1 MMIERKQLPPGGSG
15 SRAVLRRGGVLLA
28 ALALGAPLHAAPL
41 PEFDC
46 LIEPNMSVELRSP
59 VDGVI
64 ASIAVDRADAVKPG
78 QVLVKLR
85 AEVEEAG
92 VALAGTKADH
102 DQRKQARARALYK
115 QKAIPLSDK
124 DEADSLARLSEL
136 QLRHARETLNL
147 RTIRSP
153 IDGVVAE
160 RFLSPGESVK
170 DKTILKLVQID
181 PLRVE
186 VVAPAAW
193 FGAVRPGMRAEVR
206 PEVNPQRPLA
216 AKVTIVDKVIDP
228 ASGTFSVR
236 LEIPNPDHAVPS
248 GLRCKVRLHE

>member
-1 MMIERKQLPPGGSG
+1 MSSWALPAGPSNTGGERMMIERKQLPPGGSG

-85 AEVEEAG
+85 AEV
-92 VALAGTKADH
+92 
-102 DQRKQARARALYK
+102 
-115 QKAIPLSDK
+115 
-124 DEADSLARLSEL
+124 
-136 QLRHARETLNL
+136 
-147 RTIRSP
+147 
-153 IDGVVAE
+153 AE
-160 RFLSPGESVK
+160 RFPSPGESVK

-228 ASGTFSVR
+228 ASGTFSMR